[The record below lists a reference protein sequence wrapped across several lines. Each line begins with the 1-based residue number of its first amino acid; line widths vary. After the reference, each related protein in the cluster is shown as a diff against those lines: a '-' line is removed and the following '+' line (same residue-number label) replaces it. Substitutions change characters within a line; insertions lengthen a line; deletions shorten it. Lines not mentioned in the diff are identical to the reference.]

1 MLRIQNL
8 MEDYLAEA
16 RELIIRRNHYPSGLT
31 TTQPTS
37 QDSVALLRAATA
49 GRKSLSEECALEA
62 DRTSAEDRISG
73 SSGVIN
79 ATK

>member
-37 QDSVALLRAATA
+37 QDSVALSRAATA
-49 GRKSLSEECALEA
+49 GSKSLSGEFALEV
-62 DRTSAEDRISG
+62 DRASAEGSISG
-73 SSGVIN
+73 SSGVVN
-79 ATK
+79 AT